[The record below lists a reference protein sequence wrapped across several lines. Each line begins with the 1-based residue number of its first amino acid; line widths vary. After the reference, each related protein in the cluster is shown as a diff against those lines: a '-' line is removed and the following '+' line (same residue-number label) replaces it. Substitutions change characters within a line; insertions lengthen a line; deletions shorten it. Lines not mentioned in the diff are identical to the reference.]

1 MIFRNLLLFLVCVG
15 FIVSCGKTI
24 QVTVVP
30 KHSDSPS
37 SDLLHDAIRFK
48 QKKQYEN
55 ALNTLDSYA
64 LVSPNDDALYYLKY
78 EIYSSLNQPEKATLN
93 LEKAAQFDPKNSW
106 YLKSL
111 TEQYV
116 QTQKFNK
123 ALEGYKKL
131 VVQDPHNVELLLDF
145 AECYLKNGN
154 LKEALSTLTKV
165 EAEIGE
171 NPEIAIEKFRIYRY
185 LKQDDKGEELLISS
199 LKKFPNDRDLLAN
212 LVDFYFEKK
221 RDEEAINILFQLSK
235 SDPMNGN
242 VHLTLAQYYL
252 QKHQM
257 PETFS
262 ELKLAF
268 VCPEISLET
277 KTRLILYFYDNQAK
291 VDTNV
296 IELCHLL
303 VKHYPNEAKVYTLFG
318 DVYLKNDQEK
328 EALEAFKKSVE
339 LDPSKYS
346 IWEQILYMDY
356 EFQMYDALYLD
367 GKKTVELFPTHSKA
381 YLLAGTGANQ
391 TKRYTEATEILSLG
405 KVLVIKNNE
414 LLAEFHAQLGQAYFK
429 LKNREEAIS
438 NYKKAIELAP
448 LNQLNKNNFAYYLA
462 NEKWELDIAY
472 KLIQEVISL
481 SPNDH
486 HFLDTYGWV
495 LFQQGNFEE
504 SLVMYQKA
512 ATTAPNDA
520 LIVEHLGDA
529 NFKLGNHELA
539 ISFWKKALELGSKDQ
554 NLPKKIEKKH
564 YYDPNY

>member
-1 MIFRNLLLFLVCVG
+1 MIFRNLLFYLFCIG
-15 FIVSCGKTI
+15 FFVSCGKTI

-30 KHSDSPS
+30 RHSDPPS
-37 SDLLHDAIRFK
+37 SILLHDAIRFK

-64 LVSPNDDALYYLKY
+64 LVAPGDDALYYLRY
-78 EIYSSLNQPEKATLN
+78 EIYNSINQPDKATLN
-93 LEKAAQFDPKNSW
+93 LEKAAQVDPKNTW

-116 QTQKFNK
+116 QTQKFSK

-131 VVQDPHNVELLLDF
+131 IVQDAHNVELLLDF

-154 LKEALSTLTKV
+154 LKEALTTLTQV

-185 LKQDDKGEELLISS
+185 LKQDDKGEELLMSS
-199 LKKFPNDRDLLAN
+199 LKKFPDDRDLLAN
-212 LVDFYFEKK
+212 LVDLYFEQK
-221 RDEEAINILFQLSK
+221 RDDEAIKILFQLSI

-242 VHLTLAQYYL
+242 VHLTLAQYYM

-268 VCPEISLET
+268 VCPEISLDT
-277 KTRLILYFYDNQAK
+277 KTRLIMYFYDNQAK
-291 VDTNV
+291 IDSNV
-296 IELCHLL
+296 IDLCHLL
-303 VKHYPNEAKVYTLFG
+303 VKNYPNEAKVYTLFG

-328 EALEAFKKSVE
+328 EALEAFKKSVA

-346 IWEQILYMDY
+346 IWEQVLFMDY
-356 EFQMYDALYLD
+356 EFQNYEDLFMD

-381 YLLAGTGANQ
+381 YLFAGTGANQ
-391 TKRYTEATEILSLG
+391 IKKYSEAIDILSLG

-438 NYKKAIELAP
+438 NYKKAVELAP

-462 NEKWELDIAY
+462 NEKWELDLAY
-472 KLIQEVISL
+472 KLIQEVIAL

-486 HFLDTYGWV
+486 HFLDSYGWV

-504 SLVMYQKA
+504 ALVMFQKA
-512 ATTAPNDA
+512 ATSASNDA
-520 LIVEHLGDA
+520 LIMEHVGDA
-529 NFKLGNHELA
+529 NFKLGNHDLGV
-539 ISFWKKALELGSKDQ
+539 SLWKKALELGSKDQ

-564 YYDPNY
+564 YYEPNY